1 MTASPHDPR
10 TAPTPDEA
18 AGIASELPAGEVRIG
33 PNCYV
38 RVYGFSDITPALVEV
53 RIVDRGEQVINL
65 TVQQAEALGVTL
77 IAAAN
82 KARAR

>member
-1 MTASPHDPR
+1 MRGSTSFID
-10 TAPTPDEA
+10 
-18 AGIASELPAGEVRIG
+18 ELPAGDVQIG
-33 PNCYV
+33 PNCHV

-65 TVQQAEALGVTL
+65 SVKQAEALGVAL
-77 IAAAN
+77 IGAAN